1 MTEELSKISDFL
13 ESIEAVTT
21 DKSIAKKIRD
31 FMTKEGLWEIPTAPQ
46 KVHHEP
52 RDPEV
57 YEHIVYNAVKCHEC
71 GQIIESHHTH
81 DYKTCGCDNE
91 AMVDGGIAY
100 ARYGAKD
107 MTKIT
112 KITYTDQDPHD
123 LIREFA
129 SWGTYGKTGNEPLK
143 YVKIKDMTDDH
154 VRAVIVYPRGA
165 SWFKELLKNELEYRA
180 EFNIS
185 ITE

>member
-1 MTEELSKISDFL
+1 MTEELSKVSAFL
-13 ESIEAVTT
+13 ENLEAVTT
-21 DKSIAKKIRD
+21 DKKTAAQIRE
-31 FMTKEGLWEIPTAPQ
+31 FMTQQGLWEIPTALYKKHDDTPDQ
-46 KVHHEP
+46 K
-52 RDPEV
+52 D
-57 YEHIVYNAVKCHEC
+57 YEHIVYNAVRCHEC
-71 GQIIESHHTH
+71 NQVIESHHTH

-91 AMVDGGIAY
+91 AVVDGGIAY

-107 MTKIT
+107 MSKIT

-129 SWGTYGKTGNEPLK
+129 SWGTYGKHGDQPLK

-154 VRAVIVYPRGA
+154 IRAVIVYPRGA
-165 SWFKELLKNELEYRA
+165 SWFKEILKNELEYRTT
-180 EFNIS
+180 FNIS